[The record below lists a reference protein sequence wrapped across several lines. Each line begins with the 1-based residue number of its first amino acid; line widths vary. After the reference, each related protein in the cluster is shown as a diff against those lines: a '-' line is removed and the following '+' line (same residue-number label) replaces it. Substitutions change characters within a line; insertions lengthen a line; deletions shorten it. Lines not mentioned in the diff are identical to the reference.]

1 MNYRRVTQFPATLS
15 GIADAISASTV
26 GISDAISEALPASR
40 SAVRN
45 ARRPVPEEQQLH
57 LVVPCRISIEARNP
71 EVAGFSIASVRRQPI
86 EQRLG
91 LLQIAR
97 IEALGEPAID
107 RSEKIT
113 RFIPLALIAP

>member
-1 MNYRRVTQFPATLS
+1 VNYRRVTQFPATLS
-15 GIADAISASTV
+15 DIADAISGSTV
-26 GISDAISEALPASR
+26 GISDAISEALPANR
-40 SAVRN
+40 SAVRKPPP
-45 ARRPVPEEQQLH
+45 ACSRRAAASSGVQ
-57 LVVPCRISIEARNP
+57 PCGISIA
-71 EVAGFSIASVRRQPI
+71 FASFRRQPI

-97 IEALGEPAID
+97 IEALGEPAIH